1 MYRLRRAS
9 TVPRAVPALLDTLRP
24 ETSHIICR
32 SSGSDASTTESAA
45 HGTPVSVNGQPVPDR
60 SPGKAVTGTAFS
72 TGVALGADVSDGYLV
87 RRAQEGYVD
96 AYAELVD
103 RHGPLAYRVA
113 LRLLGNHQDAE
124 DVAQEALVT
133 AWQQLPRFKAR
144 SSFSTWLYR
153 IVTSRALNRITR
165 TRATESLDLLGDVP
179 KAADEPGQQTER
191 DLTID
196 AVTDA
201 VAALPPPQR
210 VAIVLRHFEGLSNAE
225 IARIT
230 ASTIPAVRSHLFRG
244 RRTLSQT
251 LEQWR

>member
-1 MYRLRRAS
+1 
-9 TVPRAVPALLDTLRP
+9 V
-24 ETSHIICR
+24 
-32 SSGSDASTTESAA
+32 
-45 HGTPVSVNGQPVPDR
+45 
-60 SPGKAVTGTAFS
+60 
-72 TGVALGADVSDGYLV
+72 GADVDVDDGYLV

-103 RHGPLAYRVA
+103 RHGRLAYRVA

-133 AWQQLPRFKAR
+133 AWQQLPRYKAS

-165 TRATESLDLLGDVP
+165 TRATESLDLLGDIP
-179 KAADEPGQQTER
+179 DPGDEPGQHAER
-191 DLTID
+191 DLTVD

-230 ASTIPAVRSHLFRG
+230 ESTIPAVRSHLFRG